1 MRRLRKRQASPK
13 RRAPVSKLSALPTSA
28 VLASAAAVL
37 LGSGAVAV
45 SVSPPDSQPPSSD
58 AVLTA
63 NLADS
68 IVDTTPRHDD
78 SGAEAAM
85 RTLAISRA
93 TDREAAAQR
102 EQQQA
107 EQAARRADRRRD
119 ALAELAE
126 KTRAEAARIDSTEWV
141 LPTAG
146 YTLTATF
153 GESSGLWSTSHTGL
167 DFAAPA
173 GTRVVAVSGGTI
185 TSTAYDGA
193 YGNRTILTLTDGT
206 EIWYCHQTSF
216 VAKEGQTV
224 APGELI
230 GYVGSTGNSTG
241 PHLHLEVRPGGR
253 NPTDPYAALAAH
265 GLRP

>member
-1 MRRLRKRQASPK
+1 MRLFRARQAPPK
-13 RRAPVSKLSALPTSA
+13 RRAPISKLSALPTSA
-28 VLASAAAVL
+28 VLTTAAAVL
-37 LGSGAVAV
+37 AGSGAAVA
-45 SVSPPDSQPPSSD
+45 SGSSADSPPPSSG

-68 IVDTTPRHDD
+68 IVDTTPRIDD
-78 SGAEAAM
+78 ARAVSS
-85 RTLAISRA
+85 RTVAISRGV
-93 TDREAAAQR
+93 DREAIETARQLAKRAAN
-102 EQQQA
+102 
-107 EQAARRADRRRD
+107 RADQRRE

-126 KTRAEAARIDSTEWV
+126 KSRVEAARIDSTKWV

-153 GESSGLWSTSHTGL
+153 GESSGLWSTTHTGL
-167 DFAAPA
+167 DFAAPS
-173 GTRVVAVSGGTI
+173 GTRLVAVSGGTI
-185 TSTAYDGA
+185 TATGYDGA

-216 VAKEGQTV
+216 AAQEGQTV
-224 APGELI
+224 SPGQLI

-241 PHLHLEVRPGGR
+241 PHLHLEVRPSGGD
-253 NPTDPYAALAAH
+253 PVDPYSALAAH